1 MYNKYFEDY
10 LVRKEGIFRKH
21 VYGARSHFTFRFVIV
36 SVPGPHKKDEIHVP
50 WVAGPTAF
58 RPHLLN
64 KLTRRGYTYKEANKI
79 LYRSV
84 KKYDPLIAELLQ
96 ELIDES
102 PYRGIPAI
110 INRNPSLKQG
120 STQLVYITKFKDKPD
135 EFTLDLSQLV
145 VKLGNGLSIIMLYI
159 INLARPY
166 RNIWNVTCLISGTSD
181 QVMLKTI
188 RSEAYITYRNVHR
201 LLVCY

>member
-1 MYNKYFEDY
+1 MYYDWSVFTLNDIGEEQKCYVVSFPKKSIGNYKNK
-10 LVRKEGIFRKH
+10 R
-21 VYGARSHFTFRFVIV
+21 
-36 SVPGPHKKDEIHVP
+36 
-50 WVAGPTAF
+50 
-58 RPHLLN
+58 
-64 KLTRRGYTYKEANKI
+64 
-79 LYRSV
+79 
-84 KKYDPLIAELLQ
+84 DPYVL
-96 ELIDES
+96 
-102 PYRGIPAI
+102 
-110 INRNPSLKQG
+110 
-120 STQLVYITKFKDKPD
+120 ITKFKDKPD